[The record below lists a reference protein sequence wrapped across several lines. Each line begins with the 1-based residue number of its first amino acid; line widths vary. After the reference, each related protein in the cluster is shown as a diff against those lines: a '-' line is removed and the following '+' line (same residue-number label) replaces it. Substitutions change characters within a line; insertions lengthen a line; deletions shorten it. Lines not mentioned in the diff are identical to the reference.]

1 MIIRAQQNFEIVEGL
16 NPIQIEITDDRVL
29 NMLVKHK
36 NVAYKLTPLGIIFPA
51 SIKNDTEQVFIICI
65 KLNKVK
71 KALISS
77 KIYDLIG
84 VIDLIKINNW
94 KKIKGQSIWI
104 NATLEEQKEIN
115 NSRHFCFPFS
125 TKTLNVLLSFNMM
138 NRGNKSAN

>member
-29 NMLVKHK
+29 NMLIKHK

-84 VIDLIKINNW
+84 VIDLIKIKNW

-125 TKTLNVLLSFNMM
+125 TKN
-138 NRGNKSAN
+138 